1 MENVLPFRRTDA
13 AREAMSETIRLIHL
27 ARGGD
32 EAAFEAII
40 RNYERRVLKVAYRM
54 VGNLHDAQDVAQ
66 EVFVRLWKHLDK
78 IRDEEKFS
86 TWLYRMVMNAS
97 YDLLA
102 VRKRSAS
109 SVSLDDPQSGSWDL
123 SDDDAIPLD
132 RRIVARDLQSKVV
145 AALDRLTPSER
156 VVFVLRDLEGVEV
169 VDIATIQDI
178 NKITVRRHLSTARQ
192 KMRTVLIE
200 LYPGFARQAEAASI
214 KEATP

>member
-13 AREAMSETIRLIHL
+13 AREAMCETIRLIHL

-32 EAAFEAII
+32 EAAFESII
-40 RNYERRVLKVAYRM
+40 RSYERRVLKVAYRM

-66 EVFVRLWKHLDK
+66 EVFVRLWRHLDK
-78 IRDEEKFS
+78 IRDEDKFS

-102 VRKRSAS
+102 VRKRSS
-109 SVSLDDPQSGSWDL
+109 GSVSLDDPQSGSWDL

-132 RRIVARDLQSKVV
+132 RRIVARDLQARVV

-156 VVFVLRDLEGVEV
+156 TVFVLRDLEDLEV
-169 VDIATIQDI
+169 VEIAKIQNI
-178 NKITVRRHLSTARQ
+178 NKITVRRHLSTARH
-192 KMRTVLIE
+192 KMRAVLIE
-200 LYPGFARQAEAASI
+200 LYPGFARLESPAAM